1 MEWKCLELRLTAF
14 PRNPFVEFTSGF
26 WENVTLEKPE
36 IQNLQ
41 PKKHILHEDGIY
53 GENKLLLDIT
63 PGRIDLKFSADF
75 KNTPESE
82 ELATLGDIDSNLSVF
97 SKLADSM
104 FKNNRFPEIK
114 RLAFGIVLIN
124 PVESLEEGY
133 KELKEML
140 QDSITI
146 NFEDTSDFLFQ
157 FNKKVHHTLD
167 DEDLILNKLR
177 RHSVQKWSFI
187 QFVNDIQT
195 NNFTNKD
202 LFATRLEL
210 DINSAAERIKPI
222 SKESLGSLYNKLVE
236 LGNTIISGDE

>member
-14 PRNPFVEFTSGF
+14 PRNPFIEFTSGF

-36 IQNLQ
+36 IHYLQ
-41 PKKHILHEDGIY
+41 PKKHILHEEGIY
-53 GENKLLLDIT
+53 GENKLLLDFT

-82 ELATLGDIDSNLSVF
+82 ELATLGDVDSNLNVF
-97 SKLADSM
+97 SNLAYSM

-133 KELKEML
+133 KELKEIL
-140 QDSITI
+140 QDSIMI
-146 NFEDTSDFLFQ
+146 DFMDTSDFLFQ
-157 FNKKVHHTLD
+157 LNKKIHHTLD
-167 DEDLILNKLR
+167 GEDLILNKLR
-177 RHSVQKWSFI
+177 RYSVQKWSFM

-202 LFATRLEL
+202 LFATRIEL
-210 DINSAAERIKPI
+210 DINSAAERIKAI
-222 SKESLGSLYNKLVE
+222 RKESLGSLYNKLVE
-236 LGNTIISGDE
+236 LGNTIIAGDE